1 MKKLL
6 MALVATISLLT
17 IPAHAM
23 DFREGVHYKEIS
35 DETTSKP
42 EIIEFFSFY
51 CGSCYQFS
59 PFSDMLAD
67 TYPDAF
73 KAYQVDFIAP
83 RNMGEVIVQSWA
95 AANVLGVADE
105 FKTRLFHQHFVER
118 KQSNSLNDVKAV
130 LASVGVSSQQFE
142 QAYGSFAVRSLT
154 NRMRT
159 SAKDFNVRGTPT
171 YIINSK
177 YQVLQQGFRDS
188 GANFFSDLE
197 ELVEYLLTKDGVQ

>member
-6 MALVATISLLT
+6 IALVATVGLLT
-17 IPAHAM
+17 VPAHAM
-23 DFREGVHYKEIS
+23 DFSEGVHYKEIS
-35 DETTSKP
+35 SEATSKP
-42 EIIEFFSFY
+42 QIIEYFSFY

-59 PFSDMLAD
+59 PFSDKLAE

-105 FKTRLFHQHFVER
+105 FKKRTFHQHFVER
-118 KQSNSLNDVKAV
+118 KQSNTLNDLKAIFN
-130 LASVGVSSQQFE
+130 SVGVSPQQFE

-159 SAKDFNVRGTPT
+159 SARDFNVRSTPT
-171 YIINSK
+171 YIINGK

-188 GANFFSDLE
+188 GANFFTDLE
-197 ELVEYLLTKDGVQ
+197 ELVEYLLTKDGVE

>member
-6 MALVATISLLT
+6 TALIATIALVAA
-17 IPAHAM
+17 PASAI
-23 DFREGVHYKEIS
+23 DFREGVHYDVIAS
-35 DETTSKP
+35 ETTSKP

-59 PFSDMLAD
+59 PFSDKLAEV
-67 TYPDAF
+67 YPDAF

-83 RNMGEVIVQSWA
+83 RDMGDVIVQSWA
-95 AANVLGVADE
+95 AANVLGVAEE
-105 FKTRLFHQHFVER
+105 FKRRTFHQHFVER
-118 KQSNSLNDVKAV
+118 KQSMTLNDIKAIFQQ
-130 LASVGVSSQQFE
+130 VGVSPAQFE

-159 SAKDFNVRGTPT
+159 SARDFNARSTPT
-171 YIINSK
+171 YIVNGK

-188 GANFFSDLE
+188 GTNFFADIE
-197 ELVEYLLTKDGVQ
+197 ELVEYLITKDSE

>member
-6 MALVATISLLT
+6 MAVVATISLLT
-17 IPAHAM
+17 LPAQAI

-35 DETTSKP
+35 EQTTSKP
-42 EIIEFFSFY
+42 QILEFFSFY

-59 PFSDMLAD
+59 PFSDQLAE
-67 TYPDAF
+67 TYPEAF

-83 RNMGEVIVQSWA
+83 RNMGEAIVQSWA
-95 AANVLGVADE
+95 VANVLGVADE
-105 FKTRLFHQHFVER
+105 FKKHTFHQHFVER
-118 KQSNSLNDVKAV
+118 KQSNSVNDLKAIFER
-130 LASVGVSSQQFE
+130 VGVSSPEFE
-142 QAYGSFAVRSLT
+142 QAYRSFAVRSLT

-159 SAKDFNVRGTPT
+159 SARDYNVRGTPT
-171 YIINSK
+171 YIINGK

-197 ELVEYLLTKDGVQ
+197 KLVEFLLAKDDV